1 LKDVNIKSI
10 LRTLQAKRGGT
21 EMKRILVAILIN
33 LLSANLVLA
42 ISPADQAKAMVEE
55 AVAFFNANG
64 KQKALTEI
72 STPKGKWVKGEL
84 YVFAYDLNGVVVA
97 HPINPKLIGKN
108 LLDVPDA
115 AGKTFRKDIAEVA
128 RTKGTGWVDYK
139 YKNPSTNK
147 IEDKST
153 FLMKVGDVIICC
165 GTYK

>member
-1 LKDVNIKSI
+1 
-10 LRTLQAKRGGT
+10 
-21 EMKRILVAILIN
+21 MKRILVAILIN

-42 ISPADQAKAMVEE
+42 INPADQAKAMVEE

-64 KQKALTEI
+64 KQKTLTEI

-108 LLDVPDA
+108 LIDVPDA

-128 RTKGTGWVDYK
+128 KTKGTGWVDYK

-153 FLMKVGDVIICC
+153 FLMKAGDVIICC

>member
-1 LKDVNIKSI
+1 
-10 LRTLQAKRGGT
+10 
-21 EMKRILVAILIN
+21 MKRILLALLIN
-33 LLSANLVLA
+33 LLSVNLVLA
-42 ISPADQAKAMVEE
+42 ASPADQAKAMVEE

-64 KQKALTEI
+64 KQRTLTEI

-108 LLDVPDA
+108 LIDVPDA

-153 FLMKVGDVIICC
+153 FLMKAGDVIICC

>member
-1 LKDVNIKSI
+1 
-10 LRTLQAKRGGT
+10 
-21 EMKRILVAILIN
+21 MKRILLALLIT
-33 LLSANLVLA
+33 LLSVNLVLA
-42 ISPADQAKAMVEE
+42 ASPADQAKAMVEE

-64 KQKALTEI
+64 KQKTLTEI

-108 LLDVPDA
+108 LIDVPDA

-153 FLMKVGDVIICC
+153 FLMKAGDVIICC

>member
-1 LKDVNIKSI
+1 
-10 LRTLQAKRGGT
+10 
-21 EMKRILVAILIN
+21 MKRILLVILIC
-33 LLSANLVLA
+33 LLSANFGFA
-42 ISPADQAKAMVEE
+42 ASPADQAKAMVEE
-55 AVAFFNANG
+55 AVAFFNVNG
-64 KQKALTEI
+64 KEKVLTEI
-72 STPKGKWVKGEL
+72 NNPKGKWVKGEL

-108 LLDVPDA
+108 LIDVPDA

-128 RTKGTGWVDYK
+128 KTKGTGWVDYK

-153 FLMKVGDVIICC
+153 FLKKAGDMIICC

>member
-1 LKDVNIKSI
+1 LSI
-10 LRTLQAKRGGT
+10 
-21 EMKRILVAILIN
+21 
-33 LLSANLVLA
+33 NLVLA
-42 ISPADQAKAMVEE
+42 ASPADQAKAMVEE

-64 KQKALTEI
+64 KQKTLTEI

-108 LLDVPDA
+108 LIDVPDA

-153 FLMKVGDVIICC
+153 FLMKAGDVIICC

>member
-1 LKDVNIKSI
+1 
-10 LRTLQAKRGGT
+10 
-21 EMKRILVAILIN
+21 MKRILLALLIN
-33 LLSANLVLA
+33 LLSVNLVLA
-42 ISPADQAKAMVEE
+42 ASPADQAKVMVEE

-64 KQKALTEI
+64 KQKTLTEI

-108 LLDVPDA
+108 LIDVPDA

-153 FLMKVGDVIICC
+153 FLMKAGDVIICC

>member
-1 LKDVNIKSI
+1 
-10 LRTLQAKRGGT
+10 
-21 EMKRILVAILIN
+21 MKRILLALLIN
-33 LLSANLVLA
+33 LLSVNLVLA
-42 ISPADQAKAMVEE
+42 ASPADQAKAMVEE

-64 KQKALTEI
+64 KQKTLTEI

-108 LLDVPDA
+108 LIDVPDA

-153 FLMKVGDVIICC
+153 FLMKAGDVIICC

>member
-1 LKDVNIKSI
+1 
-10 LRTLQAKRGGT
+10 
-21 EMKRILVAILIN
+21 MKRILVAILIN
-33 LLSANLVLA
+33 LLSANFVLA
-42 ISPADQAKAMVEE
+42 INPADQAKAMVEE

-64 KQKALTEI
+64 KQKTLTEI
-72 STPKGKWVKGEL
+72 NTPKGKWVKGEL

-108 LLDVPDA
+108 LIDVPDA

-153 FLMKVGDVIICC
+153 FLMKAGDVIICC

>member
-1 LKDVNIKSI
+1 
-10 LRTLQAKRGGT
+10 
-21 EMKRILVAILIN
+21 MKRILVAILIN
-33 LLSANLVLA
+33 LLSANFVLA
-42 ISPADQAKAMVEE
+42 INPADQAKAMVEE

-64 KQKALTEI
+64 KQKTLTEI
-72 STPKGKWVKGEL
+72 NTPKGKWVKGEL

-108 LLDVPDA
+108 LIDVPDA

-128 RTKGTGWVDYK
+128 KTKGTGWVDYK

-153 FLMKVGDVIICC
+153 FLMKAGDVIICC

>member
-1 LKDVNIKSI
+1 
-10 LRTLQAKRGGT
+10 
-21 EMKRILVAILIN
+21 MKRILLALLIN
-33 LLSANLVLA
+33 LLSVNLVLA
-42 ISPADQAKAMVEE
+42 ASPADQAKAMVEE

-64 KQKALTEI
+64 KQKTLTEI
-72 STPKGKWVKGEL
+72 STPKGKWVKGDL

-153 FLMKVGDVIICC
+153 FLMKAGDVIICC

>member
-1 LKDVNIKSI
+1 
-10 LRTLQAKRGGT
+10 
-21 EMKRILVAILIN
+21 MKRILLALLIN
-33 LLSANLVLA
+33 LLSVNLVLA
-42 ISPADQAKAMVEE
+42 ASPADQAKAMVEE

-64 KQKALTEI
+64 KQKTLTEI

-108 LLDVPDA
+108 LIDVPDA

-153 FLMKVGDVIICC
+153 FLKKAGDVIICC

>member
-1 LKDVNIKSI
+1 
-10 LRTLQAKRGGT
+10 
-21 EMKRILVAILIN
+21 MKRILLALLIN

-64 KQKALTEI
+64 KQKTLTEI

-108 LLDVPDA
+108 LIDVPDA

-153 FLMKVGDVIICC
+153 FLMKAGDVIICC

>member
-1 LKDVNIKSI
+1 
-10 LRTLQAKRGGT
+10 
-21 EMKRILVAILIN
+21 MKRILVALLIN

-55 AVAFFNANG
+55 AVTFFNANG

-108 LLDVPDA
+108 LIDVPDA

-153 FLMKVGDVIICC
+153 FLVKVGDVIICC